1 VKGDSDEDALGG
13 AVLVARVGGRDDD
26 RPGVGAERRLCRH
39 VGNPPGHVG
48 HDAHQDHVGDI
59 WFVADNV
66 TLDLA
71 GDAFTR
77 TREDFG
83 ILLVGSSQ
91 NAFVANTVDLSTAE
105 GILLDGA
112 SNGNIFQANAVLRS
126 GGGGV
131 TVLGSSSNSIIEN
144 RVMFN
149 RAGGISLLAG
159 SSDNVVRRNIS
170 CRNGNVDAYDD
181 LTGTGNVWGMSRFCT
196 SQNI

>member
-1 VKGDSDEDALGG
+1 MRMRSEVRFWSLVSAAAMMIAL
-13 AVLVARVGGRDDD
+13 VLVPSVASADTSGTLLVTSDTT
-26 RPGVGAERRLCRH
+26 LT
-39 VGNPPGHVG
+39 
-48 HDAHQDHVGDI
+48 QDHVGDI